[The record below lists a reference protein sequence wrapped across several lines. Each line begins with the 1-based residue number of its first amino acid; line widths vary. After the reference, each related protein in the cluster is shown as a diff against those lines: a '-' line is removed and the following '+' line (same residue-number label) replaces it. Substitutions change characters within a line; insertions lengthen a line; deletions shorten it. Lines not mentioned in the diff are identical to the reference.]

1 MQVLGFNK
9 KHVSKRNQELNELN
23 NLPNSN
29 IVNCPCLKEMDHH
42 SLGEQVINP
51 QDIGDEEL
59 LQIVMGMFDDQESN
73 TGEERPASIE
83 EVLETVVENEHILS
97 KPPEDF
103 DTILTRFDF
112 ESFRGQSVAGEESN
126 FGGEKN
132 AAVDLAVR
140 NVDHFSA
147 QVQIVAKTPHRKQSR
162 GIFPKGSKGVL
173 PTIS

>member
-59 LQIVMGMFDDQESN
+59 LQIVIRD
-73 TGEERPASIE
+73 
-83 EVLETVVENEHILS
+83 V
-97 KPPEDF
+97 
-103 DTILTRFDF
+103 
-112 ESFRGQSVAGEESN
+112 
-126 FGGEKN
+126 
-132 AAVDLAVR
+132 
-140 NVDHFSA
+140 
-147 QVQIVAKTPHRKQSR
+147 
-162 GIFPKGSKGVL
+162 
-173 PTIS
+173 

>member
-9 KHVSKRNQELNELN
+9 KHVCKRNQELNELN

-42 SLGEQVINP
+42 PLGEQVINP

-83 EVLETVVENEHILS
+83 EVLEMVVENEHILS

-103 DTILTRFDF
+103 DTKMFL
-112 ESFRGQSVAGEESN
+112 ESFKGQSVAGEESN

-162 GIFPKGSKGVL
+162 CIFPKGSKGVL